1 MPEFENRVV
10 VISGATGG
18 AGQPITDRFLN
29 EGATV
34 FALGRSRKNEHAPA
48 RLVRVEADL
57 FTREGARS
65 VVKTAI
71 SRAGRI
77 DVLVHLVGGFA
88 GGQSVAEAGAAT
100 WEHMMNINF
109 HAALF
114 MFEAVIPEMMKR
126 RHGRIIAMGS
136 RAGVDPVAT
145 LGPYSVSKAA
155 LHALVR
161 AIAADVKDF
170 GITSNAVLP
179 GVIDTAANRRGNPAA
194 DHTMWVTPES
204 IAELILWLASDR
216 AGDVNGALIPIYG
229 RS

>member
-1 MPEFENRVV
+1 M
-10 VISGATGG
+10 
-18 AGQPITDRFLN
+18 
-29 EGATV
+29 
-34 FALGRSRKNEHAPA
+34 K
-48 RLVRVEADL
+48 
-57 FTREGARS
+57 
-65 VVKTAI
+65 
-71 SRAGRI
+71 
-77 DVLVHLVGGFA
+77 
-88 GGQSVAEAGAAT
+88 
-100 WEHMMNINF
+100 NINF
-109 HAALF
+109 PRGLLSLK
-114 MFEAVIPEMMKR
+114 PDPRGRKSPPW
-126 RHGRIIAMGS
+126 RIIAMGS

>member
-1 MPEFENRVV
+1 MV

-18 AGQPITDRFLN
+18 AGRVITARFLG

-34 FALGRSRKNEHAPA
+34 FAVGHSQNEQAAPA
-48 RLVRVEADL
+48 NLIRVKADL
-57 FTREGARS
+57 FTRQGARS
-65 VVKTAI
+65 VVETAI

-88 GGQSVAEAGAAT
+88 GGQSVAEAGTGT

-109 HAALF
+109 YAALF
-114 MFEAVIPEMMKR
+114 LFEAVIPEMMKHR
-126 RHGRIIAMGS
+126 RGRIIAMGS
-136 RAGVDPVAT
+136 RTGVDPVAS

-161 AIAADVKDF
+161 AIAAEVKDA

-179 GVIDTAANRRGNPAA
+179 GVIDTAANRQANPAA